1 LNEVESME
9 AEMQQAR
16 MSLAACKDCREVP
29 EIGYEPGCTW
39 VKCKCDGKALAVP
52 EWSPREIAGK
62 WNAQTE
68 PRYVR
73 VFKQFFDV

>member
-16 MSLAACKDCREVP
+16 MSLAKCKQCREVP

-39 VKCKCDGKALAVP
+39 IKCKCDGKALAVP
-52 EWSPREIAGK
+52 DWSPDTAAHK
-62 WNAQTE
+62 WNANNE
-68 PRYVR
+68 PKYAKFLRERYG
-73 VFKQFFDV
+73 